1 MLRASNFGFSDKLL
15 MFTVKQHH
23 FHPDNWYG
31 SVELSLDGETMM
43 NAAEKVL
50 DRNTLKGKVDSLR
63 KAGKRVVFTNGC
75 FDLIHIGHIH
85 LLQKAREQGDCL
97 IVAVNSDSSVQQIKE
112 LGRPVMPEG
121 QRAEVVAAL
130 GCVDWVTIFA
140 EPDPLVLIRLL
151 KPDVLVKGTDW
162 SEEEIVGA
170 PDVREAGGQVLRIQL
185 EPGVSTSALIKR
197 IRSR

>member
-1 MLRASNFGFSDKLL
+1 
-15 MFTVKQHH
+15 
-23 FHPDNWYG
+23 
-31 SVELSLDGETMM
+31 M

-50 DRNTLKGKVDSLR
+50 DRNTLKEKVDSLR
-63 KAGKRVVFTNGC
+63 QAGNRVVFTNGC

-85 LLQKAREQGDCL
+85 LLQQAREQGDCL
-97 IVAVNSDSSVQQIKE
+97 VVAVNSDSSVRQIKE
-112 LGRPVMPEG
+112 QGRPIIPEG

-130 GCVDWVTIFA
+130 GYVDWVTIFA

-170 PDVREAGGQVLRIQL
+170 PEVREAGGQVLRIPL
-185 EPGVSTSALIKR
+185 VPGSSTSVIVER
-197 IRSR
+197 IASVFGMKDK

>member
-1 MLRASNFGFSDKLL
+1 
-15 MFTVKQHH
+15 
-23 FHPDNWYG
+23 
-31 SVELSLDGETMM
+31 M

-112 LGRPVMPEG
+112 PGRPVMPEG

-170 PDVREAGGQVLRIQL
+170 PDVREAGGQVLRIPL
-185 EPGVSTSALIKR
+185 APEISTSGILEKVRTTPASKKTKEQA
-197 IRSR
+197 